1 MTSAPRPATMNP
13 ENKRIYLRILTL
25 GSFLALGIAV
35 VGCIVGGLTVGLPG
49 VVGALIGTALAL
61 VFTGLTA
68 VSILVGLRASGG
80 TLISGAFFG
89 IVLGGWLL
97 KFILFLVIVVLLKD
111 AAFVNTLVMF
121 LSIVVGVV
129 GSLVVDVV
137 VVTRSRMPY
146 VSDITLPG
154 NSASLHKD

>member
-1 MTSAPRPATMNP
+1 MNP
-13 ENKRIYLRILTL
+13 ANNRIYTRILRY
-25 GSFLALGIAV
+25 GSLLALGIAV
-35 VGCIVGGLTVGLPG
+35 VGCIVGLLTVGAPG
-49 VVGALIGTALAL
+49 LIGALIGTALAL

-68 VSILVGLRASGG
+68 ASILVGLKASGG
-80 TLISGAFFG
+80 SLISGAFFG

-97 KFILFLVIVVLLKD
+97 KFIVFIVIVVLLKD
-111 AAFVNTLVMF
+111 QPWVNTLILF

-146 VSDITLPG
+146 VSDISLPG
-154 NSASLHKD
+154 AAQRGSDDQ